1 MKIYNCDPKK
11 PWYRL
16 VLLEAM
22 LFEPYYPLSIVI
34 DKKDRKVP
42 SKKYNSLHFD
52 KTEGDKYLDKF
63 FSIIYCEKEYVKRL
77 RKSYEKCT
85 LELNEV
91 LKNVLKA
98 VSITAIIT
106 VIVAVTAGAFAPYI
120 ATLIVGSN
128 FAGLTGAAL
137 TSACL
142 AYIGGGAVAVGGL
155 GMAGGIITIVG
166 GGAVLGL
173 GVGAGVGGA
182 VGVAGLIGKKNIIM
196 QSAKLM
202 VSVREIFLN
211 DEKDIELSNSVYEKY
226 LENIV
231 KIEEGIVELKLKADV
246 AKGEEKKKLNKQI
259 KDAKEI
265 VKAMNLARKNMLKF
279 QSSFEIGLEKS
290 KEK

>member
-1 MKIYNCDPKK
+1 M
-11 PWYRL
+11 
-16 VLLEAM
+16 
-22 LFEPYYPLSIVI
+22 
-34 DKKDRKVP
+34 
-42 SKKYNSLHFD
+42 
-52 KTEGDKYLDKF
+52 
-63 FSIIYCEKEYVKRL
+63 KRL

-106 VIVAVTAGAFAPYI
+106 VIVVVTVGAFAPYI
-120 ATLIVGSN
+120 ATLLVGSN
-128 FAGLTGAAL
+128 FAGLTGVAL

-166 GGAVLGL
+166 VGAVLGL
-173 GVGAGVGGA
+173 GVGVGVGGA
-182 VGVAGLIGKKNIIM
+182 VGVADLIGKKNIIM

-202 VSVREIFLN
+202 ISVREIILN

-259 KDAKEI
+259 KEAKEI
-265 VKAMNLARKNMLKF
+265 VKAMNLVRKNMLKF

-290 KEK
+290 KEN